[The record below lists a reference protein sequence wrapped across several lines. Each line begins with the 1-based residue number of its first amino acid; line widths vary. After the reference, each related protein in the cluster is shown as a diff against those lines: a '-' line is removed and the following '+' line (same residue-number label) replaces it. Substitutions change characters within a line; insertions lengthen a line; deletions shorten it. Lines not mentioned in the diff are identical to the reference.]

1 MKNMKKLLQKAMV
14 FTLTAAMLIGT
25 PLSASAAGLVDLYK
39 VVDNFGKDYGEHD
52 PDNSATGTVTNTTTD
67 TKSSVLDL
75 GSAAIAGI
83 MIKESDVELNL
94 TDRKE
99 ETLTVVF
106 VNENGEEIPDEKLS
120 EMLGHKDADDKEV
133 KGEEILASLKKR
145 FTWRTDKNTVVS
157 LVPKKNGMTDTM
169 GIKAKTGGRAVVTV
183 ELNDYANDI
192 HYKASVN
199 VSVEQWATDLVIDN
213 DLLRDEAFA
222 GDSLT
227 LVDYV
232 DVVPSTAGDDV
243 TFAIV
248 SGSKYVTLK
257 NGVLKLKT
265 GSAVGQE
272 FQIVAMGKNVSKKS
286 AMIKINAANPAKTF
300 EFSCGGKGTWNTKK
314 NAYTWTVNEDGHEL
328 EFTADLKGKDGK
340 ASSDRIVSWTSKK
353 PDVVAV
359 KNITKDNRN
368 GYRVKLVI
376 ADKVDKVQ
384 KVSITVK
391 TSSGKTGTLSVDMK
405 AYLTGLK
412 KAENPAK
419 VYSGQTVELGI
430 TQKFDDKSG
439 KTPAGV
445 CKDNF
450 TDAGLTWEFTDYNE
464 GDSAITKKEM
474 AKVAKL
480 NKKTGVLS
488 VNPSITIG
496 KGNSAKKIGM
506 LAIKVSNAKAITKTG
521 KYDIGKG
528 EIDNKDN
535 IITVPLE
542 PIDITGITIY
552 QNTMV
557 NNDKNILIAS
567 SCDGS
572 KVTNGTTR
580 AKTTIA
586 VDATRTFGVVATA
599 RDEKG
604 NTINNL
610 DGKPIAAA
618 LGWTVSNAKL
628 ANVTKGDS
636 FGRVTAIKKGS
647 PNIVISGSTKVKGSY
662 KAIKATVKLN
672 VTQPTKSITLTT
684 KNKDIPFKKGSVSF
698 KATLDK
704 GTSTKAGDIKWTVQ
718 KVGDSEV
725 KQLASGKL
733 AFADADKKNSKGLY
747 TALALPAEAGG
758 EYIIKASVAQ
768 SGISRSI
775 KMKLVEPT
783 YSVEVK
789 SVKQGDTEVTQ
800 NSKKA
805 YDLDL
810 EEGKVYTLDMLLK
823 KDKNDS
829 GAVQGGTRAT
839 VTYTVNKAGYVYIY
853 GNTIEPLQEG
863 TGIKITPVSSDGK
876 KGKPITVNIKVPTT
890 TPEEK

>member
-1 MKNMKKLLQKAMV
+1 
-14 FTLTAAMLIGT
+14 
-25 PLSASAAGLVDLYK
+25 
-39 VVDNFGKDYGEHD
+39 
-52 PDNSATGTVTNTTTD
+52 
-67 TKSSVLDL
+67 
-75 GSAAIAGI
+75 
-83 MIKESDVELNL
+83 
-94 TDRKE
+94 
-99 ETLTVVF
+99 
-106 VNENGEEIPDEKLS
+106 
-120 EMLGHKDADDKEV
+120 
-133 KGEEILASLKKR
+133 
-145 FTWRTDKNTVVS
+145 
-157 LVPKKNGMTDTM
+157 
-169 GIKAKTGGRAVVTV
+169 
-183 ELNDYANDI
+183 
-192 HYKASVN
+192 
-199 VSVEQWATDLVIDN
+199 
-213 DLLRDEAFA
+213 
-222 GDSLT
+222 
-227 LVDYV
+227 
-232 DVVPSTAGDDV
+232 
-243 TFAIV
+243 
-248 SGSKYVTLK
+248 
-257 NGVLKLKT
+257 
-265 GSAVGQE
+265 
-272 FQIVAMGKNVSKKS
+272 MGK
-286 AMIKINAANPAKTF
+286 
-300 EFSCGGKGTWNTKK
+300 
-314 NAYTWTVNEDGHEL
+314 
-328 EFTADLKGKDGK
+328 
-340 ASSDRIVSWTSKK
+340 
-353 PDVVAV
+353 
-359 KNITKDNRN
+359 
-368 GYRVKLVI
+368 
-376 ADKVDKVQ
+376 VQ
-384 KVSITVK
+384 TVSITVK

-439 KTPAGV
+439 TTPAGV

-496 KGNSAKKIGM
+496 KGNSAKEIGM

-542 PIDITGITIY
+542 QIDITGITIY

-599 RDEKG
+599 RNEKG
-604 NTINNL
+604 NIIDNL

-733 AFADADKKNSKGLY
+733 AFADADKKNNKGLY

-783 YSVEVK
+783 YSVEVE

-800 NSKKA
+800 NNKKA

-810 EEGKVYTLDMLLK
+810 KDGKVYTLDMLLK
-823 KDKNDS
+823 KDKQDS
-829 GAVQGGTRAT
+829 GAAPGGTRAT

-853 GNTIEPLQEG
+853 GNTIQPLQEG